1 MQNVNRFN
9 SPMQPMAENLA
20 SRGRYGDSMLVHMNP
35 IEVESLA
42 SLSPTGSLTTNPDT
56 GQPEAFLPLLLGLAG
71 SGLGGAGML
80 GGLGALSA
88 GAIGSGLGT
97 FFETGDLGEG
107 IKSGLMG
114 ALMGKVSG
122 ELLKGLGGTAAK
134 ATTDGVRTMTSVPTT
149 TGGNIPAAQEA
160 VNKVLRD
167 RGLASANQGMLSSA
181 GSSMFGLNPTG
192 KTAQF
197 LGGLDKSLSS
207 PFDPTKGIVSTGLVP
222 GMTAAGM
229 SWKPDPMGSMT
240 EDDEDDWGEGILK
253 DRGFQAAPQGYSPGV
268 DPEWDYYRNPFDVDV
283 RPRQFKHGGLVG
295 Y

>member
-134 ATTDGVRTMTSVPTT
+134 AGGSAV
-149 TGGNIPAAQEA
+149 TGGAKG
-160 VNKVLRD
+160 VNYMGPSQAGFFEKI
-167 RGLASANQGMLSSA
+167 GANA
-181 GSSMFGLNPTG
+181 GIDPTG
-192 KTAQF
+192 KLSGFA
-197 LGGLDKSLSS
+197 GGLDKTLANSM
-207 PFDPTKGIVSTGLVP
+207 DPTKGIISTGLVP

-229 SWKPDPMGSMT
+229 SWEPDPMGSMT

-295 Y
+295 